1 MKHSGFTYVGLL
13 LLLLLTFA
21 GCKEANKLKSGTRR
35 VSSGIKKA
43 QGASDKLMKKLGIAD
58 SVSQNPDSLNNL
70 LSPLEQKSFITN
82 YTTLYDAL
90 IGPNNNRNLQA
101 LEFDSASLSYRRQG
115 VNKQALRENVEVYTW
130 YPYWMGDVWK
140 TYDFNLISTI
150 SFFTYKIDPKTGS
163 YINPAQ
169 ISQWRQTDLLDSAK
183 KHQTKVLLNL
193 SLEGKNNHLDFLKNE
208 ALWNTTIDS
217 VTVLLNERGADGIEL
232 EFTDIP
238 QDREAKFLDFV
249 AFLKDNL
256 DSRLVTK
263 KVIVSLVIPADDTK
277 FPFDL
282 VKLNES
288 VDLFIVKGMDYHE
301 IDGTVAAIAP
311 LRNETPGGPSL
322 ETTVLMYLKRGL
334 VAEKSI
340 LALPL
345 YGSQWSGTYNA
356 SEGYYSTDFER
367 KVTLSEVN
375 RVFQSKDSLYTIVPT
390 LDETSMTNYFFLE
403 FPDDTSIEGW
413 YDDSTTLSKK
423 MDLALFNKF
432 KGVGLY
438 ALGYDL
444 GKEEIWN
451 VVSQKFTGDVVYIK
465 DPIKEIDGY
474 PIKIAA
480 FFQTYKE
487 LFVITFALATL
498 AIIIALSVA
507 FSDWKFRETILAR
520 QLYRILMLSIT
531 CLIFLLVF
539 YVFGWLNE
547 KNWNL
552 FFFFFFGAIIS
563 YLVEKYGGLMKINK
577 P

>member
-1 MKHSGFTYVGLL
+1 MKYSGLTTAAVLLFLLFT
-13 LLLLLTFA
+13 FF
-21 GCKEANKLKSGTRR
+21 GCKEANKLKSGGRKVT
-35 VSSGIKKA
+35 SGIKKA

-58 SVSQNPDSLNNL
+58 SVSQDSDSLNNL
-70 LSPLEQKSFITN
+70 LSPLEQKTFIN
-82 YTTLYDAL
+82 EYATLYDAL
-90 IGPNNNRNLQA
+90 IGPNINRDLQA
-101 LEFDSASLSYRRQG
+101 LEFDSASLSYKRQ
-115 VNKQALRENVEVYTW
+115 VRNQRSLRDNVEVYTW

-150 SFFTYKIDPKTGS
+150 SFFSFKIDPKTGS

-183 KHQTKVLLNL
+183 KHQTKVLLSL
-193 SLEGKNNHLDFLKNE
+193 SLEGENNHQAFLKDE
-208 ALWNTTIDS
+208 ALWNNTLDS
-217 VTVLLNERGADGIEL
+217 VSVLLQERDADGIEL
-232 EFTDIP
+232 EFTDVP
-238 QDREAKFLDFV
+238 SDRGAKFLDFV

-256 DSRLVTK
+256 DYRFVTK
-263 KVIVSLVIPADDTK
+263 KMIVSLVIPADPTK

-282 VKLNES
+282 ARLNES

-301 IDGTVAAIAP
+301 IDGSVAAIAP
-311 LRNETPGGPSL
+311 LRNEAPGGPSL
-322 ETTVLMYLKRGL
+322 ENTLLSYLDRGL

-345 YGSQWSGTYNA
+345 YGAQWSGSYDA
-356 SEGYYSTDFER
+356 EEGYYSTDFER

-375 RVFQSKDSLYTIVPT
+375 RVFQSKDSIYMIVPS

-444 GKEEIWN
+444 GKEEVWD
-451 VVSQKFTGDVVYIK
+451 VVANKFTGDVKYIK
-465 DPIKEIDGY
+465 DPLKEIDGY
-474 PIKIAA
+474 PIKIALI
-480 FFQTYKE
+480 FQTYKK
-487 LFVITFALATL
+487 LFVVTFALATL
-498 AIIIALSVA
+498 ALIIALVIA
-507 FSDWKFRETILAR
+507 FSDWRFRETILAR
-520 QLYRILMLSIT
+520 QLYRVIVLSIF
-531 CLIFLLVF
+531 CLLFLGIFF
-539 YVFGWLNE
+539 FFGWLNE
-547 KNWNL
+547 KNWSFFLL
-552 FFFFFFGAIIS
+552 FLLGAVTS
-563 YLVEKYGGLMKINK
+563 YLVEKYGGLIKINK

>member
-1 MKHSGFTYVGLL
+1 MKHSGLTYAGLFL
-13 LLLLLTFA
+13 FLLLTFV
-21 GCKEANKLKSGTRR
+21 GCKEANKLKSGGRKVT
-35 VSSGIKKA
+35 SGIKKA
-43 QGASDKLMKKLGIAD
+43 QSASDKLLKKLGVAD

-70 LSPLEQKSFITN
+70 LSPLEQKSFISN
-82 YTTLYDAL
+82 YSTLYDML
-90 IGPNNNRNLQA
+90 NGPNNNRNLQA
-101 LEFDSASLSYRRQG
+101 LEFDSASLSYKRQG
-115 VNKQALRENVEVYTW
+115 GNQRVIREGAEVYTW

-163 YINPAQ
+163 YINPVQ
-169 ISQWRQTDLLDSAK
+169 INQWRQTDLLDSAK
-183 KHQTKVLLNL
+183 KHKTKVLLSL
-193 SLEGKNNHLDFLKNE
+193 SLEGENNHLDFLKDE
-208 ALWNTTIDS
+208 ALWNTTLDS
-217 VTVLLNERGADGIEL
+217 VAVLLTERDADGIEL
-232 EFTDIP
+232 EFTDVP
-238 QDREAKFLDFV
+238 LDRETKFLDFV

-256 DSRLVTK
+256 DYRFVTK
-263 KVIVSLVIPADDTK
+263 KMILSLVIPADDTK

-301 IDGTVAAIAP
+301 IDGSVAAVAP

-322 ETTVLMYLKRGL
+322 ETTVLMYLNRGL

-345 YGSQWSGTYNA
+345 YGSQWSGTYDP
-356 SEGYYSTDFER
+356 SEGYYSTNFER

-375 RVFQSKDSLYTIVPT
+375 RVFQSKDSVYTIVPT

-423 MDLALFNKF
+423 MDLAIFNKF

-451 VVSQKFTGDVVYIK
+451 VVAQKFTGDIVYVK

-480 FFQTYKE
+480 FFQTYKQ
-487 LFVITFALATL
+487 LFMVTFALVTL
-498 AIIIALSVA
+498 AMIIALVVA
-507 FSDWKFRETILAR
+507 FSDWRFRETILAR
-520 QLYRILMLSIT
+520 QLYRVIVLSIT
-531 CLIFLLVF
+531 CLIFLLIF
-539 YVFGWLNE
+539 FVFGLLNE
-547 KNWNL
+547 KNWSFFL
-552 FFFFFFGAIIS
+552 FFLIGAIAS